1 MQIIKTKR
9 FNDELLQIYDFI
21 AQDSIP
27 RADKFRNELENS
39 LENLS
44 NFPKKYRKSIKS
56 DDESIRDLIFKEYVV
71 PYKIYENEIF
81 ILGIFAHNKWLLKE

>member
-1 MQIIKTKR
+1 MQIIKTTR
-9 FNDELLQIYDFI
+9 FKNEIQKIMEFIAIDSLNRAYKFEDELNLV
-21 AQDSIP
+21 
-27 RADKFRNELENS
+27 